1 MFLNATFQRGGHLI
15 ERLRKLSD
23 FARFIFKAGAS
34 AEIAGTKSLHGFEKN
49 LNLSQNETFTAEPR
63 RNQCQQADGE
73 SDPRELNESQQRHA
87 GSDGQKDHPDKA
99 NSQAVKSGFPFQV
112 IQSNGDLDAEAEPN

>member
-1 MFLNATFQRGGHLI
+1 MSQRGDGGLLQSAIQRALLILLMFLNATFQRRSHLI
-15 ERLRKLSD
+15 ERLRELSD

-73 SDPRELNESQQRHA
+73 SAGLAQVEQR
-87 GSDGQKDHPDKA
+87 
-99 NSQAVKSGFPFQV
+99 
-112 IQSNGDLDAEAEPN
+112 